1 MNYMYSYLNSMVAKF
16 LSQGSDYTNIALGSL
31 VQKSLNNSY
40 SFINET
46 LPLDLT
52 TRMLASYNK
61 VQGKSCKDYMS
72 MVLFDEG
79 EISSVCQGEN
89 FTDINDLKTWV
100 NATWYTD
107 SEYSKHL
114 EKQYNLTAI
123 QIQTLFDPTIFG
135 SLGQSI

>member
-1 MNYMYSYLNSMVAKF
+1 
-16 LSQGSDYTNIALGSL
+16 
-31 VQKSLNNSY
+31 
-40 SFINET
+40 
-46 LPLDLT
+46 
-52 TRMLASYNK
+52 MLASYNK

-89 FTDINDLKTWV
+89 FTDIDDLKTWV

-114 EKQYNLTAI
+114 EKQYNLTAT